1 MRLIEMEKTG
11 RFVNVI
17 IREANDVAT
26 AVEVVRCAQ
35 ESDDCFDVILM
46 DFIMVCVVGSSAYR

>member
-1 MRLIEMEKTG
+1 MEKTG